1 MPERFYAGQTIPR
14 AERAQFFGALPL
26 AAIIVV
32 FLAGC
37 PKSPGSSSSTS
48 SPPPARQ
55 AYFVNCSVSAAGNG
69 TQSSPWHSL
78 ASVAARTFQPGDQI
92 LFQRGVSCSG
102 MLAPQGSGTSAA
114 PIVIDAYGSGALP
127 VINGGS
133 NPQAV
138 KLFNQQYWEIRDLEI
153 VGGNQ
158 YGVFISGDQPSSS
171 LNHIH
176 LLNLNV
182 HGATFPS
189 KLRSDSGEVVITSTG
204 LQEVLNDVLVDGVI
218 AHDTTASQGIFVSA
232 GGSWTGNAGAP
243 QSLGNNVTVQNS
255 TAYNVGGDGIM
266 IAETTNGLLQNN
278 VVYQTGQCA
287 SCTGSTPN
295 GLWEWYCHTCTVQNN
310 ESYANKSW
318 FKTDGGDYDIDYY
331 DNDNVVQYNYGH
343 DSAGYCVSVFGSDG
357 TPSVNSIVRYNIC
370 SNDGQST
377 AGAYQGEILLYTWNG
392 GSLDGVQVYNNT
404 LYWNPAAPAAAFN
417 TAGVIY
423 AGSGPRIFMNNII
436 YSAVSAFIQTT
447 PDFSLDNNIYW
458 TSSSSGPSWQIGST
472 TYTSLPLYQAATNQD
487 AHSLFTDPMLANPAY
502 HAAGRSASA
511 FTLLPGSPA
520 RGDGAYVCAAMPTV
534 SNCSIGLKD
543 FFGNPLPSGSGLDI
557 GANQAP

>member
-1 MPERFYAGQTIPR
+1 MLT
-14 AERAQFFGALPL
+14 
-26 AAIIVV
+26 
-32 FLAGC
+32 GC
-37 PKSPGSSSSTS
+37 PKSSSSGSAA
-48 SPPPARQ
+48 PPPPPGPQ
-55 AYFVNCSVSAAGNG
+55 AYYVNCSASASG
-69 TQSSPWHSL
+69 TGSQSSPWNSL
-78 ASVAARTFQPGDQI
+78 GPVAAKTFQPGDQL

-102 MLAPQGSGTSAA
+102 MLSPLGSGSSAA
-114 PIVIDAYGSGALP
+114 PIAIDAYGSGALP

-133 NPQAV
+133 SPQAV

-153 VGGNQ
+153 AGGNQ
-158 YGVFISGDQPSSS
+158 YGVFISGNQPNSTI
-171 LNHIH
+171 NHIH

-182 HGATFPS
+182 HGATFAS
-189 KLRSDSGEVVITSTG
+189 KLRSDSGEVVITTTG
-204 LQEVLNDVLVDGVI
+204 NQEVLNDVLVDGVT

-232 GGSWTGNAGAP
+232 GGAWTGNSGAP

-287 SCTGSTPN
+287 ACTGSTPN

-310 ESYANKSW
+310 EAYANKSW

-357 TPSVNSIVRYNIC
+357 TPSVNNIVRYNVC
-370 SNDGQST
+370 SNDAQSP

-392 GSLDGVQVYNNT
+392 GSLDGIQVYNNT
-404 LYWNPAAPAAAFN
+404 LYSNPAASAAAFN

-423 AGSGPRIFMNNII
+423 AGSGPKIFMNNIV
-436 YSAVSAFIQTT
+436 YSTVSGMVQTT
-447 PDFSLDNNIYW
+447 ADFSLDYNIYW
-458 TSSSSGPSWQIGST
+458 TTSASGPSWQIGST
-472 TYTSLPLYQAATNQD
+472 TYTSLPLYQAASSQD
-487 AHSLFTDPMLANPAY
+487 AHSLFADPMLSTPTY
-502 HAAGRSASA
+502 HSPGRSSTA

-520 RGDGAYVCAAMPTV
+520 RGAGANICAAIPAV
-534 SNCSIGLKD
+534 SGCSVGARD
-543 FFGNPLPSGSGLDI
+543 FFGNPLPSGSGFDI